1 MAVKIVSVPV
11 EFPLGL
17 FLYMLRPCDEIN
29 LTNRF
34 AVHQSLPCA
43 RGGGPLNGGSEGLSI
58 PQSRCS
64 RDSSLY
70 TREPWALPRQLKKL
84 EFDKD
89 VIFIKLENA
98 ELTNIERIVAISKAA
113 FDSDID
119 VGASEPDGPP
129 DYDSISWHI
138 QMKNEGHLL
147 QAVID
152 GEIVGGA
159 ILFLD
164 KDGEI
169 LYIGR
174 IFIDPVHYRK
184 GYGLSLMK
192 MVEAYYSGI
201 KKIKLDTP
209 LWNLRTNAFYTK
221 LGYCEVKRDEGFA
234 YYQKELD

>member
-1 MAVKIVSVPV
+1 M
-11 EFPLGL
+11 
-17 FLYMLRPCDEIN
+17 
-29 LTNRF
+29 
-34 AVHQSLPCA
+34 
-43 RGGGPLNGGSEGLSI
+43 
-58 PQSRCS
+58 
-64 RDSSLY
+64 
-70 TREPWALPRQLKKL
+70 
-84 EFDKD
+84 
-89 VIFIKLENA
+89 KLENA
-98 ELTNIERIVAISKAA
+98 EPQNIERIVAISKAA
-113 FDSDID
+113 FDSDLD
-119 VGASEPDGPP
+119 VGASQTDGPP
-129 DYDSISWHI
+129 GYDSVAWHI

-164 KDGEI
+164 KDGET

-192 MVEAYYSGI
+192 MVEAYYAGI

-209 LWNLRTNAFYTK
+209 LWNVRTNALYTK